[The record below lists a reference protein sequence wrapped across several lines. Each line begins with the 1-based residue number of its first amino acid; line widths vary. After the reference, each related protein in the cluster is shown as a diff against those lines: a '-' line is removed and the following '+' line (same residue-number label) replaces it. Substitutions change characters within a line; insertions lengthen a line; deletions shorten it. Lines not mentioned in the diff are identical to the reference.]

1 MSTQQDTVDLKK
13 LKLFDD
19 FLESFQGDLIKIIG
33 KYKGKSHP
41 LDSDELLSEVNLY
54 LIKSKEKI
62 IDYIG
67 KDFKYDSF
75 KHTAFIYCRN
85 LIKWKY

>member
-19 FLESFQGDLIKIIG
+19 FLESFQGDLVKIIG
-33 KYKGKSHP
+33 KYKGESHP
-41 LDSDELLSEVNLY
+41 LDSDELLSEINLY
-54 LIKSKEKI
+54 LIKSREKI
-62 IDYIG
+62 INYIG
-67 KDFKYDSF
+67 KNFEYDSF

-85 LIKWKY
+85 FSN